1 MSPCRIIHPSC
12 HSCVLRTDDQ
22 IPSGLSALV
31 SGVLLV
37 AGAVGFLILV
47 SLKYLSLKLQQP
59 TVVAPS
65 TKEVSDMANIDTA
78 FLETINNVGAGIV
91 ATCVTAALI

>member
-12 HSCVLRTDDQ
+12 HFCVLRTDDQ

-47 SLKYLSLKLQQP
+47 ALKYLSLKLQQP

>member
-1 MSPCRIIHPSC
+1 MR
-12 HSCVLRTDDQ
+12 RTDDH

-47 SLKYLSLKLQQP
+47 ALKYLSLKLQQP

-65 TKEVSDMANIDTA
+65 TKEVSEMANIDTA
-78 FLETINNVGAGIV
+78 FLETSNNVGAGIV
-91 ATCVTAALI
+91 ATCLTAALIRA